1 MTPGSALSTV
11 SFTPGGAQFPLA
23 SPQNR
28 FQIVGAPVTYECNLS
43 VGAIIR
49 HSGYGFQTSVAT
61 APWSQGG
68 SSAILINDVT
78 YCAFDYTPAV
88 LQRNGLVVMRLTLS
102 RNGESVEI
110 MHQVDVLNT
119 P

>member
-1 MTPGSALSTV
+1 MLSIWR
-11 SFTPGGAQFPLA
+11 GGTGVAPMVV
-23 SPQNR
+23 
-28 FQIVGAPVTYECNLS
+28 VG
-43 VGAIIR
+43 I
-49 HSGYGFQTSVAT
+49 GYPTEQAFDGVRR
-61 APWSQGG
+61 G
-68 SSAILINDVT
+68 
-78 YCAFDYTPAV
+78 FDYTPAV